1 MAHSTAP
8 STSQYWRTSSHT
20 KDSTS
25 AKNFWEFNSFIVCGL
40 SLITAIKDIRFFWKV
55 KLYFMSTP
63 RAFQKAS
70 SASHSISCASMAA
83 SRHSSHI
90 AFNSKTSSQ
99 LRLSNVVFI
108 FLFVRRW
115 AFPHSLETL
124 NHGLRKKSTPK
135 TTFFYFFLPTHLAS
149 LVPSTPFFQKKRH
162 FIQ

>member
-1 MAHSTAP
+1 
-8 STSQYWRTSSHT
+8 
-20 KDSTS
+20 
-25 AKNFWEFNSFIVCGL
+25 
-40 SLITAIKDIRFFWKV
+40 
-55 KLYFMSTP
+55 MSTP

-90 AFNSKTSSQ
+90 AFNSKISSQ

-162 FIQ
+162 FVYANAAGWPIFQYRPEFPPNQIKSDTKKIQARLI

>member
-1 MAHSTAP
+1 
-8 STSQYWRTSSHT
+8 
-20 KDSTS
+20 
-25 AKNFWEFNSFIVCGL
+25 
-40 SLITAIKDIRFFWKV
+40 
-55 KLYFMSTP
+55 MSTP

-162 FIQ
+162 FIHTNAAGWPIFQYRPEFPPNQIKSKQKKSKPALFKTACIKNNKRKTKMPRIL

>member
-1 MAHSTAP
+1 
-8 STSQYWRTSSHT
+8 
-20 KDSTS
+20 
-25 AKNFWEFNSFIVCGL
+25 
-40 SLITAIKDIRFFWKV
+40 
-55 KLYFMSTP
+55 MSTP

-90 AFNSKTSSQ
+90 AFNSKISSQ

-135 TTFFYFFLPTHLAS
+135 TTFFYFFFVRRIAHAVPTHPVFSKKLTRQVGLRRGTAYFS
-149 LVPSTPFFQKKRH
+149 ISTKVSHKPNKARHKKNPSPHLPRQNV
-162 FIQ
+162 

>member
-1 MAHSTAP
+1 
-8 STSQYWRTSSHT
+8 
-20 KDSTS
+20 
-25 AKNFWEFNSFIVCGL
+25 
-40 SLITAIKDIRFFWKV
+40 
-55 KLYFMSTP
+55 MSTP

-135 TTFFYFFLPTHLAS
+135 TTFFYFFFVRRIAHAVPTHPVFSKKLTRQVGLRRGTAYFS
-149 LVPSTPFFQKKRH
+149 ISTRVSHKPNKSKQKK
-162 FIQ
+162 

>member
-1 MAHSTAP
+1 
-8 STSQYWRTSSHT
+8 
-20 KDSTS
+20 
-25 AKNFWEFNSFIVCGL
+25 
-40 SLITAIKDIRFFWKV
+40 
-55 KLYFMSTP
+55 MSTP

-90 AFNSKTSSQ
+90 AFNSKISSQ

-124 NHGLRKKSTPK
+124 NHELRKKSTPK
-135 TTFFYFFLPTHLAS
+135 TTFFIFFTYPPGKSCAKYPVFSKKTTFYTYKRSGVAYFS
-149 LVPSTPFFQKKRH
+149 ISTRVSAKPNKIKTKK
-162 FIQ
+162 IQARLI